1 MPWLKDAGKRMRHL
15 LRFAAAAPLL
25 LCLVDTA
32 CAPADQGER
41 AKVEAIIAR
50 SKLTRATYAVYFWDR
65 IPHPDQPVEE
75 WSAEFNSG
83 SLHRVETSRD
93 RVIADCAVHKGMHL
107 SLSDGNIVSGPQVAA
122 EACGINTNRE
132 FLAEESLGRIKT
144 HFGGADRVRVT
155 DSENIRT
162 YDISDEG
169 IILHTVYETND
180 ARHLK
185 VLDIEAV
192 EVSRSLPSPDMFDE
206 ASLKASF
213 VPEAFKV
220 APKASR

>member
-1 MPWLKDAGKRMRHL
+1 MRYS

-25 LCLVDTA
+25 LCLVGTA
-32 CAPADQGER
+32 CAPSNQGET

-50 SKLTRATYAVYFWDR
+50 SKLTRATYAAYFWDKMQ
-65 IPHPDQPVEE
+65 HPEQPAVEK

-122 EACGINTNRE
+122 EACGINTNRQ

-144 HFGGADRVRVT
+144 HFGEADRVRVT

-169 IILHTVYETND
+169 IILRTVYETND

-185 VLDIEAV
+185 VLDIEAI
-192 EVSRSLPSPDMFDE
+192 EVSRSLPGSDVFDQ

-213 VPEAFKV
+213 VPEVFKV
-220 APKASR
+220 APKALR